1 MKLLKWLV
9 EMGRKVI
16 ISFWFFCLIAIV
28 TPILVNIFCKFEFTR
43 WQKIIAFYS
52 LFGFM
57 PTMIIFIIFNQTM
70 NPKTFE
76 RKIINIVGVLFA
88 VSWAGYLLY
97 SLLSGEFV

>member
-1 MKLLKWLV
+1 MINQNGKK
-9 EMGRKVI
+9 GDKVI

-28 TPILVNIFCKFEFTR
+28 SPILANIFYKFEFTR
-43 WQKIIAFYS
+43 WQKIIALYS
-52 LFGFM
+52 LFGFI

-70 NPKTFE
+70 NPKAFE

-97 SLLSGEFV
+97 SLLLGEFV